1 MLKGISL
8 RNILFV
14 EELDLEFSPNLN
26 ILSGETGAGK
36 SFLLDSLGFALGFES
51 PKEFPGNDRKSG
63 EVSVCF
69 EVSESNLIG
78 SFLKEKGYNS
88 GSEIFIKRTLSPGG
102 RSVSFVNNSR
112 CSSDFLKEI
121 AFFLINIHGQHDT
134 SQLLNKRFHKDLLDK
149 FGRHE
154 KIIQDVQEKWACFQT
169 HTKAYQ
175 ELDKHIKVLSRDQE
189 FIEHSLNEFRDFD
202 LEENEHQSLESKR
215 TGMKFASRN
224 REAIEIVEQKIGSD
238 GITKMAIEAINAIGK
253 IRGGSEEE
261 VRNVQDSLERALMEV
276 EEAERSV
283 DEFKRKMDFD
293 PFELENLENRLFAIR
308 ALARKHNVQPDDL
321 YNYWKSMENKG
332 SELIE
337 EKQKLQDL
345 DKARNTSYASYL
357 KKVSVLSK
365 VRHEAAQKL
374 DKQIRAELPPLKLE
388 NAVFQTSVE
397 EGQEGP
403 SGKDSIQ
410 FLASTNP
417 GVPIGPINKIASG
430 GELSRFLLALKVCLT
445 NMDTDVS
452 MVFDEIDSGIGG
464 ATADAVGKKLMDLS
478 KNSQVVAITHSPQ
491 VAALGSHHFKIE
503 KRVKD
508 QNTSISV
515 ELLNREKRVNEIAR
529 MLAAETITDE
539 AKSAAK
545 VLLRNLKS

>member
-14 EELDLEFSPNLN
+14 EELDLEFSQNLN

-51 PKEFPGNDRKSG
+51 PKDFPGNDKRSG

-69 EVSESNLIG
+69 EVSKSNQIG
-78 SFLKEKGYNS
+78 NFLKEKGYDS
-88 GSEIFIKRTLSPGG
+88 GPEIFIRRTLSPGG

-121 AFFLINIHGQHDT
+121 AVFLVNIHGQHDT
-134 SQLLNKRFHKDLLDK
+134 SQLLNKRYHKDLLDR

-154 KIIQDVQEKWACFQT
+154 KLILEVQAKWTRFQKQ
-169 HTKAYQ
+169 TKAYQ
-175 ELDKHIKVLSRDQE
+175 ELDNHIKDLSRDQE
-189 FIEHSLNEFRDFD
+189 FIKHSLNEFRDFD
-202 LEENEHQSLESKR
+202 LEENEHQLLESKR

-224 REAIEIVEQKIGSD
+224 REAIEITEQKIGTE
-238 GITKMAIEAINAIGK
+238 GITKLAIDAINAIGK
-253 IRGGSEEE
+253 IKGGSEEE
-261 VRNVQDSLERALMEV
+261 VKNVQDALERALVEV

-283 DEFKRKMDFD
+283 EEFKRKMNFD
-293 PFELENLENRLFAIR
+293 PYELENLEDRLFAIR
-308 ALARKHNVQPDDL
+308 ALARKHNVQPDELFD
-321 YNYWKSMENKG
+321 YWKKLETKSTA
-332 SELIE
+332 LTE
-337 EKQKLQDL
+337 EKDKLKDL
-345 DKARNTSYASYL
+345 DKARKASYASYQ
-357 KKVSVLSK
+357 KSAAVLSK
-365 VRHEAAQKL
+365 ARLSAAQKL
-374 DKQIRAELPPLKLE
+374 DGQIKAELPPLKLE
-388 NAVFQTSVE
+388 NAEFRTSVE
-397 EGQEGP
+397 EGQEGS
-403 SGKDSIQ
+403 SGKDIIQ

-503 KRVKD
+503 KQVNGK
-508 QNTSISV
+508 NTSISV
-515 ELLNREKRVNEIAR
+515 DLLDPAKRVDEIAR
-529 MLAAETITDE
+529 MLAAEEITDE

-545 VLLRNLKS
+545 VLLNAKT